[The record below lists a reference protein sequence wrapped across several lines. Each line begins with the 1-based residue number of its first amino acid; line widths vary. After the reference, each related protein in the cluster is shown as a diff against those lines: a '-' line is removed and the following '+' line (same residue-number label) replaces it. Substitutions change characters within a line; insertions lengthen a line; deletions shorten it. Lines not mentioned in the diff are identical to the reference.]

1 MTRGIIVGVILL
13 LACCSSM
20 AQDAGTTQG
29 LYNRCVRNDPICGG
43 YLMGVGS
50 VLIMMGKA
58 YQEPA
63 LDHNF
68 MAPFQIWAICPT
80 HGPVNGNSLRHR
92 FLTWV
97 EENPTNRPAPM
108 LDSAMTAYKE
118 AWPCAEKSN

>member
-1 MTRGIIVGVILL
+1 
-13 LACCSSM
+13 M

-92 FLTWV
+92 FLAWV

-108 LDSAMTAYKE
+108 LDSAMTAFKE